1 MASTRTKN
9 TIGNYDLEQWSN
21 QSSVGYNTSIVYG
34 AAPQTMLPGDGL
46 LAGNVSRTQLA
57 HNSCDVESSLFGIG
71 STNLV
76 QARHEIVPEIAQLKS
91 LNVIDRLPIMVPSP
105 LIVESN
111 QRPLRR

>member
-21 QSSVGYNTSIVYG
+21 QSLVGYNTSIVYG

-46 LAGNVSRTQLA
+46 LAGNVSRTQLS

-76 QARHEIVPEIAQLKS
+76 QARPEIVPEIAHLKS